1 MMLVVGT
8 SVGDLVRVREVG
20 AELHRRLG
28 RASLPMPLRLAAAE
42 GLPMA
47 PGIESVSLEDRALYK
62 PVADPR
68 EQGVWIAHALAASLM
83 LRRGIRY
90 TDERAWA
97 LVVELL
103 VPDWV
108 WSWGSLDVVVASHQA
123 APLWLLGICHA
134 ARAA

>member
-1 MMLVVGT
+1 MVGT
-8 SVGDLVRVREVG
+8 TVADLARVQDVG

-28 RASLPMPLRLAAAE
+28 RASLPNPLRLAAAE

-47 PGIESVSLEDRALYK
+47 PGIESVCLEERALYK
-62 PVADPR
+62 IVTDPR

-103 VPDWV
+103 VPEWV
-108 WSWGSLDVVVASHQA
+108 WSWGSLDTVIATHQS